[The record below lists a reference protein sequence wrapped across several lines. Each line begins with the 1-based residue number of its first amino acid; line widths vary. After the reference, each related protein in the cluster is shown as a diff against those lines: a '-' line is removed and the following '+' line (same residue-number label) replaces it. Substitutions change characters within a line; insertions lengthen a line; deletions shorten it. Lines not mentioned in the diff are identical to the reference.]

1 MEEIQNQDIKTSQEP
16 PQEPPP
22 EQPIVEKKE
31 RKKKDTTGTFRLY
44 AVVNP
49 FNNEVVVKRF
59 REIEPP
65 IGVVFVKYLEGCPE
79 REKFAEFN
87 DGSSVWTWTT
97 QQKRLEATIA
107 ILSRGKVKF
116 LDKDNIKGVTD
127 IIPMELEP
135 EVEKVKREPKPR
147 VKKEQPVEGETPTGG
162 FNMMDPRQ
170 DAFEFFS
177 AEEPEATPETT
188 PEELETP
195 PEVPEEKEEIQQFSM
210 RKDAVEYAK
219 TLGYSKKQ
227 IEDYVRK
234 IDGFWT
240 VVQS

>member
-1 MEEIQNQDIKTSQEP
+1 MEEIQNQDTTQ
-16 PQEPPP
+16 
-22 EQPIVEKKE
+22 EQPMQEQVEKKE
-31 RKKKDTTGTFRLY
+31 RKKKDTSSAFRLY

-59 REIEPP
+59 REMEPP

-79 REKFAEFN
+79 REKFAEFP

-97 QQKRLEATIA
+97 QQKRFESTIA
-107 ILSRGKVKF
+107 ILSRGKVAF
-116 LDKDNIKGVTD
+116 LDKDNVKGVSE

-147 VKKEQPVEGETPTGG
+147 AKIECETPTGG

-170 DAFEFFS
+170 ETFQFFP
-177 AEEPEATPETT
+177 AEESEIT
-188 PEELETP
+188 
-195 PEVPEEKEEIQQFSM
+195 PEVPEESKENQQFSV

-219 TLGYSKKQ
+219 VLGYSKKQ